1 MYRKAVAALLTTRQS
16 NEAVNS
22 FRPIGSAATLSQA
35 TSRFRYN
42 RKSPLDFWFSP
53 LMCLSSVIT
62 VFAAPDPNLFDGRIT
77 MRSSNSESTAGSS
90 ESSGVEI
97 GDNGSEDGS
106 AGVEGTDLGEQ
117 QNLESAGGP
126 GDGKALENSSSK
138 VSSSSGGGSGSS
150 GSIETPPSDLTGTKG
165 GAGFSEATSKVESSS
180 VGTGSGGTPTTE
192 PSGGSGFGNQE
203 PRNFE
208 DFGFGG
214 AGAQETVEVNRS
226 KESTTPARLSSGNST
241 IPQKV
246 NDFTTAAGQEAA
258 GDSQAGNGSL
268 GGDYGTN
275 LPSGL

>member
-1 MYRKAVAALLTTRQS
+1 
-16 NEAVNS
+16 
-22 FRPIGSAATLSQA
+22 
-35 TSRFRYN
+35 
-42 RKSPLDFWFSP
+42 
-53 LMCLSSVIT
+53 MCFSSVIT
-62 VFAAPDPNLFDGRIT
+62 LFAAPDPDLFDGRIT
-77 MRSSNSESTAGSS
+77 ARSSNSESTAGSS
-90 ESSGVEI
+90 ESSGEEI

-106 AGVEGTDLGEQ
+106 AGVEGTDPGEQ

-150 GSIETPPSDLTGTKG
+150 GSTETPPSDLTDTKG
-165 GAGFSEATSKVESSS
+165 GGGFNEATSKVETSSA
-180 VGTGSGGTPTTE
+180 GTGSAGTSTTE
-192 PSGGSGFGNQE
+192 PSGISGFDNQE

-214 AGAQETVEVNRS
+214 AGTQEIVEVNRS
-226 KESTTPARLSSGNST
+226 KESTAPASLSSGNST

-258 GDSQAGNGSL
+258 GGSQAGNGSL